1 VEAIK
6 IEAVG
11 VVVADVMNQDQWH
24 VLNVVRKAI
33 WQENVQILANEL
45 KETLDIAV
53 EEEDMI
59 EEAIEVIVV
68 AEAVTKKETTMI
80 NQISS
85 KVIGDPDILG
95 KIEAMIEAVIEVVE
109 AVEVVSKI
117 EILMA
122 QININK
128 EIEDKITCKEIPKKM
143 RI

>member
-1 VEAIK
+1 MEAIK

-122 QININK
+122 QIHINK

>member
-1 VEAIK
+1 MEAIK

-11 VVVADVMNQDQWH
+11 VVVAVVMNQDQWH
-24 VLNVVRKAI
+24 VLNVVKKAI

-68 AEAVTKKETTMI
+68 AEAVIKKETTMI

-85 KVIGDPDILG
+85 KVIGDPDILV
-95 KIEAMIEAVIEVVE
+95 KIEGMIEAVIEVVE

-122 QININK
+122 QIHINK
-128 EIEDKITCKEIPKKM
+128 EIEDKKTCKEIPKKM